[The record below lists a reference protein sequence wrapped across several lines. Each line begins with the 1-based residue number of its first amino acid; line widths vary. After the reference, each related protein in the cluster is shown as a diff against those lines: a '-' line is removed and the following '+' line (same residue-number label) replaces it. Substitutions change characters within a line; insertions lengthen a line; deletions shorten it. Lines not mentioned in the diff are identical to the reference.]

1 MLLSAAAV
9 FIQNRHRGQTM
20 ACSANSIEKSLLPA
34 GFQALPAAIQEE
46 LTAKVAETTGDE
58 EDVISAL
65 RLIYVQTAYDSLEPG
80 TKKRLTD
87 SIDRL
92 PFKGSRPVLDMS
104 SGSIVIKNQNDMLLE
119 DLAVTY
125 GAFRGA
131 AQPDD
136 ASTTGDSQTIDDF
149 AHASFCTRRVK

>member
-1 MLLSAAAV
+1 
-9 FIQNRHRGQTM
+9 M

-65 RLIYVQTAYDSLEPG
+65 RSMYVQTAYGSLEPG
-80 TKKRLTD
+80 TKKRLID
-87 SIDRL
+87 SLARL
-92 PFKGSRPVLDMS
+92 PFKSSRPVLDTS
-104 SGSIVIKNQNDMLLE
+104 SGSIVIKNQKDMLLE

-136 ASTTGDSQTIDDF
+136 ATKTVDSQTIDDF
-149 AHASFCTRRVK
+149 AHASLCTKRVK